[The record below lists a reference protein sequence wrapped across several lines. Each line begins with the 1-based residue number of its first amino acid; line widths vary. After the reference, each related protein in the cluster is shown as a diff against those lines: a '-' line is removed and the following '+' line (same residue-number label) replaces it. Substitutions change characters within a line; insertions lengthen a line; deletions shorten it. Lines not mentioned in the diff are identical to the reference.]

1 MLKTLVKKSYK
12 HEEEQYL
19 ELIKDLFENSAIEN
33 GRNGDTFC
41 SIGSAMYFS
50 LENNKIPILTTKK
63 VAMKTCLKELLW
75 FIKGQTNNKLL

>member
-19 ELIKDLFENSAIEN
+19 ELIKELFENSSIEN
-33 GRNGDTFC
+33 ARNGDTFC
-41 SIGSAMYFS
+41 AIGSAMYFS

-75 FIKGQTNNKLL
+75 VY